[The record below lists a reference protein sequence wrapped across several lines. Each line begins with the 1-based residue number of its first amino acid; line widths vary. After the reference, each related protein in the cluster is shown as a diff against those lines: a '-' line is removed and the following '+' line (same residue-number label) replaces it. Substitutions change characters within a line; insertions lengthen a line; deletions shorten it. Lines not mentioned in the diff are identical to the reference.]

1 MAIRTYDIL
10 LDSYNST
17 MPEPIVG
24 RQGDKN
30 GAVTLHVT
38 ITDRGT
44 AVDLTGQTINL
55 MAETAKGT
63 AVVADNA
70 GVTLI
75 DATNGRFDY
84 AVPNALWSE
93 SGKIKKAYFSLNDT
107 DGQQTTYDLIFI
119 VKKAIDISQDKADD
133 YVTVIDGTLRDLKT
147 KVDAI
152 YATYQAGDFYS
163 KTESDS
169 QFAQFDAD
177 TATEP
182 TIQLKN
188 NTDELYPNTKWL
200 GLTDMP
206 RNTAYNYGQ
215 GLRTIAHR
223 GNNAE
228 WPENSLPAF
237 RRTGRF
243 WGIETDTTVTSD
255 GTWVIMHDNTVN
267 RMTNGTGA
275 IKDMTYA
282 QIADLRLDKG
292 KNVAGCRDDELVV
305 PRVYDYLGVCKE
317 INKVPILEIKD
328 TTTYTAANYDNLAS
342 VIRSLGWESQMWIIS
357 FGFTHLQ
364 EMRKRIP
371 NLPVQWIVGSYSNAA
386 VDKVAALGANV
397 AIDTGG
403 IKNVTDAN
411 VTYAHNKGVLFNVW
425 TGDDGTSVENLANI
439 GVDFLTKNGLS
450 GDRKY
455 TTLDLKNGWEQQHAH
470 NSKIYTS
477 SVAQIGSGY
486 VHLSFNIRSGT
497 TTAYTT
503 IAQLPDW
510 ATPYGTIWANCIM
523 RTTSGVA
530 VGTFNINGRG
540 NNSESGSLLIG
551 LGWDQANTN
560 PWVAA
565 EITYYV
571 GW

>member
-38 ITDRGT
+38 ITDRGS
-44 AVDLTGQTINL
+44 AVDLTSQTVNL
-55 MAETAKGT
+55 IAETANGT

-70 GVTLI
+70 GVTLT
-75 DATNGRFDY
+75 DAVNGKFDY
-84 AVPNALWSE
+84 AIPNALWSE
-93 SGKIKKAYFSLNDT
+93 AGKITKAYFSLNDT

-133 YVTVIDGTLRDLKT
+133 YITVIDGTIRDLKT

-152 YATYQAGDFYS
+152 YADFSAGNFYN

-169 QFAQFDAD
+169 RFAQFDVD
-177 TATEP
+177 TDSSS

-188 NTDELYPNTKWL
+188 NTDKIYPNTKWL

-237 RRTGRF
+237 RHTGRF

-255 GTWVIMHDNTVN
+255 GTWVIMHDSTVD

-275 IKDMTYA
+275 INDMTYD
-282 QIADLRLDKG
+282 QIAALRLDAG
-292 KNVAGCRDDELVV
+292 NNVENCRDDELVV
-305 PRVYDYLGVCKE
+305 PRVYDYLGVCKK
-317 INKVPILEIKD
+317 ISKVPIIEIKD

-342 VIRSLGWESQMWIIS
+342 VIRNLGWESQMWIIS

-371 NLPVQWIVGSYSNAA
+371 NLPVQWLVSSYSDAA
-386 VDKVAALGANV
+386 VDQISALGANV

-403 IKNVTDAN
+403 IQNVTDAN
-411 VTYAHNKGVLFNVW
+411 VAYAHNNGVLFNVW
-425 TGDDGTSVENLANI
+425 TGDDNTDTENLATI

-470 NSKIYTS
+470 NSGISES

-486 VHLSFNIRSGT
+486 VHLSLNIRSGT
-497 TTAYTT
+497 TTADTT

-510 ATPYGTIWANCIM
+510 ATPYGTLWGSCII
-523 RTTSGVA
+523 RTDSGVA
-530 VGTFNINGRG
+530 VGTFNINGRT
-540 NNSESGSLLIG
+540 NNYESGSLIIG
-551 LGWDQANTN
+551 LDWDQARAN
-560 PWVAA
+560 PWAAA
-565 EITYYV
+565 EVTYYT
-571 GW
+571 GQ